1 MCVCVSVCV
10 CVSEEPRGGVKSKVR
25 GVKKYHKGL
34 SGREPA
40 FSQDLV

>member
-1 MCVCVSVCV
+1 MSLCVSK
-10 CVSEEPRGGVKSKVR
+10 ELRGGVKSKVR

-40 FSQDLV
+40 ISLDLV

>member
-1 MCVCVSVCV
+1 MRLCV
-10 CVSEEPRGGVKSKVR
+10 CVSEELRERGVKSKVR

-34 SGREPA
+34 SGRQPA